1 MDLNEILV
9 FTRVVQAGTFTKG
22 AALLG
27 MPKSSVSRKISD
39 LEDRIGARLLQ
50 RTTRNLGL
58 TDVGR
63 IYYERCARIIAELEE
78 ADQAVDRMRA
88 APCGVLRVTAP
99 LSFAMLGPIVA
110 AFLNRY
116 PEVKV
121 ELVCTERVV
130 DLVNEGFDVAIR
142 AGELDD
148 STMVARRLGVIER
161 VLIAAP
167 AYLKKKGTP
176 RTPAELSE
184 HACITFGAGPS
195 PEVWTLHS
203 GDKKAEVRVAPRLTV
218 NDFEMMREA
227 ARSGIG
233 IAWIPK
239 FVCRDELSGGEL
251 RQLLPDWCSSATP
264 VHAVYPTTRHLS
276 PKVLAFLEM
285 VRAQLSL
292 SEPAVGPPVGP
303 PVGPDDPGQSA

>member
-1 MDLNEILV
+1 MDLNEILI
-9 FTRVVQAGTFTKG
+9 FTRVVQAGTFTAG
-22 AALLG
+22 ADLLG

-50 RTTRNLGL
+50 RTTRKLGL

-63 IYYERCARIIAELEE
+63 IYYERCARIITEIEE
-78 ADQAVDRMRA
+78 ADRAVDSMRA

-99 LSFAMLGPIVA
+99 LSFTMLGPIVA
-110 AFLNRY
+110 AFLKRY
-116 PEVKV
+116 PDVQV

-130 DLVNEGFDVAIR
+130 NLVNEGFDVAIR

-167 AYLKKKGTP
+167 GYLKKKGTP
-176 RTPAELSE
+176 RTPAELSG
-184 HACITFGAGPS
+184 HACIAFGAGPA
-195 PEVWTLHS
+195 PELWSLRS
-203 GDKKAEVRVAPRLTV
+203 GEKKAEVRISPRLTV

-227 ARSGIG
+227 ARAGIG

-239 FVCRDELSGGEL
+239 FVCMADLQAGEL
-251 RQLLPDWCSSATP
+251 RQLLPDWCSIATP
-264 VHAVYPTTRHLS
+264 VHAVYPSTRHLS
-276 PKVLAFLEM
+276 PKVLAFFEM

-292 SEPAVGPPVGP
+292 GEPAAG
-303 PVGPDDPGQSA
+303 